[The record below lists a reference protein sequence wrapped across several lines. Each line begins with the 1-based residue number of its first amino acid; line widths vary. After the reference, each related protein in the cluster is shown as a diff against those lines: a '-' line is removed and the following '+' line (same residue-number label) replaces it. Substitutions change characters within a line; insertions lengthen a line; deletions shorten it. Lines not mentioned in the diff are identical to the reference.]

1 MIKSFDTVEK
11 YNTYTNNGENL
22 KSGILYYVRENNS
35 AHFYTSEIDGILAKY
50 DTGGTGTVSGNINI
64 VENGSNINV
73 APYATATVNVP
84 IPQGYIQPTGNK
96 EITDNGSNI
105 DIAQYATVSVNVA
118 VQSEDVILGN
128 IIERDINSIIIP
140 DGVTT
145 IGNFVF
151 TDCTNL
157 TSIII
162 PDGVTSIGEFAFSGC
177 TSLTNIT
184 IPDSVISIGDHAFS
198 GCSGITSIIVSDGVT
213 SIGNGAFD
221 CYHLESITIQATTPP
236 TLGCCAI
243 PSNCSVFVP
252 LESVDIYKRDWSEY
266 AEQIQ
271 AI

>member
-1 MIKSFDTVEK
+1 MIKCFETLEK
-11 YNTYTNNGENL
+11 YNAYTNNGVNL
-22 KSGILYYVRENNS
+22 KSGILYYVKEDSS
-35 AHFYTSEIDGILAKY
+35 AHFYTSEIDGTLAKY
-50 DTGGTGTVSGNINI
+50 DTWGTGTVSGNIEI

-96 EITDNGSNI
+96 EITDNGRDI
-105 DIAQYATVSVNVA
+105 DIAQYATVSVNVT
-118 VQSEDVILGN
+118 VPSEDVILSSV
-128 IIERDINSIIIP
+128 IERDINTIIIP

-145 IGNFVF
+145 IGNFAF

-157 TSIII
+157 TSILI

-177 TSLTNIT
+177 TNLTSIT
-184 IPDSVISIGDHAFS
+184 IPNTVISIGDHAFS
-198 GCSGITSIIVSDGVT
+198 DNNLTSIIIPNSVT

-221 CYHLESITIQATTPP
+221 CYNLERITIQATTPP

-243 PSNCSVFVP
+243 PSNCSIFVP
-252 LESVDIYKRDWSEY
+252 SESVDIYKREWSAY
-266 AEQIQ
+266 SDQIQ